1 MTAKGFPWLS
11 SWVFAPLVFIL
22 DSHFVICTPADLSPL
37 QVLHR
42 HHEHKII
49 SVMVCRRQSSEFQ
62 DGHCAASGCTRCNRR
77 PSVEQLALVSR

>member
-22 DSHFVICTPADLSPL
+22 DSHFVICTPTDVSPL

-49 SVMVCRRQSSEFQ
+49 SVMFAAVK
-62 DGHCAASGCTRCNRR
+62 AASFMMGIAQ
-77 PSVEQLALVSR
+77 PVAVLDALDGPV